1 MTARRELLVVVASIA
16 VAVAIRVPTLT
27 QPLLEIHAFR
37 QTQTAFQA
45 RIFHESGIDLL
56 QPEVPVF
63 GQPYALP
70 YEFPLFQAFASLP
83 MDVGIDPDPAMR
95 LTALVSF
102 VIAAFCLWRLVR
114 RMADAV
120 TAVAALVAFLFSP
133 FAIVWSRTSMIEY
146 FVIAAALGYLW
157 AGLAWRDERAPW
169 QWLVAVVLGS
179 IAMTVKFQSAFF
191 WGLPLLAYR
200 PRSSRWRDAGLLA
213 LIAIP
218 LVVGLG
224 WTRYA
229 DVVRTADGARPWLG
243 ATALAD
249 FLFGA
254 PLDRLDPTAW
264 SAIAVALG
272 LVVGPALLVILWSAK
287 DARFVHGA
295 QRRFWLSFIGAPL
308 LAVVVFFNVYRIHDY
323 YSAAITPSLAAALGL
338 GAGALWSRR
347 DLARA
352 SLPVIPLAVVVG
364 FLTLATP
371 VALAL
376 AVAVVA
382 IAFLV
387 RRLVQG
393 DHHAAGRALP
403 VVAVILIALNL
414 ATTSWYWGRAYA
426 SADEGDIGRILARAR
441 ELASLSAADDP
452 VIAVGHDW
460 SPDLFYYAH
469 RRGFMLADWLVDLP
483 AASDIDF
490 SRYTILHAWD
500 PDRDPLWPAA
510 RSPWIGAIGAHT
522 WALGRS
528 FADLRGAVL
537 ASTDDESAYMGAARN
552 GVPILSQPTKVTCD
566 RETTLDAGRAG
577 TWLRLDGTNRDAR
590 VRVSSDLAPVPARG
604 VIVVAPGSGQLRV
617 RCSGAAAIVIV
628 AALDAAPPR

>member
-1 MTARRELLVVVASIA
+1 MVVASIA

-120 TAVAALVAFLFSP
+120 TAIAALVAFLFSP

-403 VVAVILIALNL
+403 VV
-414 ATTSWYWGRAYA
+414 
-426 SADEGDIGRILARAR
+426 

-483 AASDIDF
+483 AASGIDF

-528 FADLRGAVL
+528 FADLRGAIL